1 MIRRPPRS
9 TQSRSSAASDV
20 YKRQA
25 ACVVVGACGGGDE
38 SLNIDDEMLV
48 TVLGDCVEFNVSDY
62 ASSACVVNVG
72 GSVLGPTDDQWFTGF
87 APEETDVI
95 EYGDAVEDRFL
106 DFEGLKVFAVPYESG
121 MEIAALNSDGL
132 ALYNYTTPDE

>member
-1 MIRRPPRS
+1 M
-9 TQSRSSAASDV
+9 SAAAV
-20 YKRQA
+20 A
-25 ACVVVGACGGGDE
+25 ACVVVGACGGGDDE

-48 TVLGDCVEFNVSDY
+48 AVLGDCVEFNVSDTASEY
-62 ASSACVVNVG
+62 RSSACEANVG

-87 APEETDVI
+87 APGETDVI

-106 DFEGLKVFAVPYESG
+106 DFEGLKVFAVRYESG
-121 MEIAALNSDGL
+121 TEIAALNSDGP